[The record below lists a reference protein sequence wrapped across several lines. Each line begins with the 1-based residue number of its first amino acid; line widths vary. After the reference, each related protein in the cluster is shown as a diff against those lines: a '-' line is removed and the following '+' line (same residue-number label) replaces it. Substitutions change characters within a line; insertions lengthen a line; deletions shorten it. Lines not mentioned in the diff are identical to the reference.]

1 MSSQNIDTED
11 IQDDECKIIPQD
23 PKYQPSYTFKLIVIG
38 DSGVGKTC
46 LSLRAA
52 KDIYTGTNPSTV
64 GFELLGLYIKYDNQV
79 ILLQIW
85 DTCGQEAYHSLISKF
100 YKNTN
105 ACVIVYSI
113 ADKTSFQH
121 CEMWLNEMKNN
132 APADTKSIL
141 VGNKMDLN
149 DNRQVSKEEA
159 LKFKLDKEIDLIFES
174 SAKHGDNSQEI
185 FKEIAKMLYKNLKK
199 AQHGKEFENQKK
211 KKKNAL
217 KSKGYV
223 KYGANEKLPAFNEDG
238 DENFKLGRNNP
249 YDDEEGGSCKKC

>member
-46 LSLRAA
+46 LALRAA
-52 KDIYTGTNPSTV
+52 KDIFTETNPSTI
-64 GFELLGLYIKYDNQV
+64 GFEFLGLYIKYDNQI

-159 LKFKLDKEIDLIFES
+159 LKFKLDKEIDLVFES

-185 FKEIAKMLYKNLKK
+185 FKEIAKMLYKNFIKSY
-199 AQHGKEFENQKK
+199 QGKEFDKK
-211 KKKNAL
+211 KKDKTLKNQ
-217 KSKGYV
+217 GHV
-223 KYGANEKLPAFNEDG
+223 KYGVNDKLPSLNEDE
-238 DENFKLGRNNP
+238 DDNIKLEAINP
-249 YDDEEGGSCKKC
+249 YEDKGGSCKKC